1 MVDALG
7 PSRRPARTWPGSIAG
22 SGLSLWLTAAAGA
35 GAAGC
40 GDDPCPRG
48 SMLDSP
54 EGLEVTAVFQEATLL
69 VKRAT
74 RFEQEPWMNWSLND
88 RIVLKRRKSNNVIF

>member
-1 MVDALG
+1 MVANSPYAEALA
-7 PSRRPARTWPGSIAG
+7 SVF
-22 SGLSLWLTAAAGA
+22 
-35 GAAGC
+35 
-40 GDDPCPRG
+40 GD
-48 SMLDSP
+48 
-54 EGLEVTAVFQEATLL
+54 EGLEVTAVFQETTLL